1 MNDIALLKSPRD
13 YTPQQFIEIITKNC
27 LAYGLNLPKD
37 NNLILINDF
46 VQSNT
51 FTLFQIDNA
60 LKLNL
65 DGKFGKIIKVFNSE
79 LTILFI
85 SEVLKEY
92 EIYLEDLLKI
102 DSENR
107 RKQAE
112 IQRLFAEKE
121 TIEKERELFKIKTI
135 EDFKNGKLEPFP
147 LWVHFDLLLRE
158 SIFVL
163 DELKLK
169 NYEIICAEKLAQKSK
184 LQDPF
189 ATLNFKET
197 NVQKL
202 AKSEYLKE
210 LMKK

>member
-85 SEVLKEY
+85 SEVLNEY
-92 EIYLEDLLKI
+92 KTYLDEVISI
-102 DSENR
+102 DIQDK

-112 IQRLFAEKE
+112 NLRIASENE
-121 TIEKERELFKIKTI
+121 TIQKERELFKIKTI

-202 AKSEYLKE
+202 AKAEYLKE